1 MGQQQRQ
8 RAWTATFSV
17 HHVQCMTCDV
27 CPLLT
32 QSVEPELKSAGV
44 KHTPILQEGF
54 QPVAGHA
61 SLPTRPEIHRL
72 SIALQPTAELAQ
84 RIDGEPK
91 TLLNDSQAPVVVHVT
106 HPYTRQYGA
115 KGWGLMPAVCTGS

>member
-32 QSVEPELKSAGV
+32 QSVEPELESAGV
-44 KHTPILQEGF
+44 KHPPVLQEGF

-61 SLPTRPEIHRL
+61 SLPTRPQIHRL

-84 RIDGEPK
+84 GIASQLRW
-91 TLLNDSQAPVVVHVT
+91 LLNDSQAPVIVHAT
-106 HPYTRQYGA
+106 I
-115 KGWGLMPAVCTGS
+115 L